1 MEIKG
6 LAKTTLLDYPG
17 HVAATLFVGNCQFK
31 CPFCHNGSLV
41 TKASQLPNIPLEE
54 VYAFLEKRRGVLDG
68 VCVTGGEPTFQP
80 DLRELLYD
88 IKSMGYLV
96 KLDTNGSFP
105 QRLEDLL
112 RAGLLD
118 YIAMDLKHSPEG
130 YSRAAGI
137 DAAPLLPRIER
148 SVSLLMHGK
157 TPYEFRTTLVKG
169 LHTPGDVER
178 IAGWIA
184 GDSPYFL
191 QSYADSGDILSPGGL
206 DAFSEG
212 ELQQML
218 QLARKH
224 CPKAAL
230 RGI

>member
-1 MEIKG
+1 MRIGGFQK
-6 LAKTTLLDYPG
+6 LTLLDFPDQMACIVFTPG
-17 HVAATLFVGNCQFK
+17 CNFR
-31 CPFCHNGSLV
+31 CPYCHNAGLV
-41 TKASQLPNIPLEE
+41 LQREDAGEVSQEE
-54 VYAFLEKRRGVLDG
+54 VLAYLKKR
-68 VCVTGGEPTFQP
+68 
-80 DLRELLYD
+80 
-88 IKSMGYLV
+88 I

>member
-1 MEIKG
+1 MI
-6 LAKTTLLDYPG
+6 
-17 HVAATLFVGNCQFK
+17 
-31 CPFCHNGSLV
+31 
-41 TKASQLPNIPLEE
+41 
-54 VYAFLEKRRGVLDG
+54 
-68 VCVTGGEPTFQP
+68 TGGEPLLQP
-80 DLRELLYD
+80 DLESFLQEVRSL
-88 IKSMGYLV
+88 GYLI

-137 DAAPLLPRIER
+137 DAVPLLPRIER